1 MRRKITLNNPG
12 IWGISV
18 DSDTLGVTMN
28 RLARVAGI
36 LSFLLYLSSGP
47 PAGATPVELTVMTQN
62 LYLGANTD
70 AVLASPSAMTL
81 QAALD
86 SIVANKFSVR
96 AGAIATE
103 AANAGGP
110 ALIGLQEA
118 YIISA
123 PNVNLDY
130 TQILLDQLAT
140 RGLNYTVAGVH
151 TGFSVATSLFSV
163 TEREVVLARTGV
175 PDLTITGSESH
186 TFVNNVTTALGPLNR
201 GYALV
206 DATLD
211 GTPFQFVSTHLDS
224 TKSIGEAQAGE
235 LLARLGMTAE
245 PQLVVGDFNAL
256 PTDATHADMVAA
268 GFIDVGG
275 AVGAVGATCCQ
286 APDLD
291 NPVSQ
296 LSGRIDYVFD
306 RGFSSIDSAFIV
318 GDQPFENVR
327 PRWPSD
333 HAGVIAAVDVPEPS
347 AGALFAAAMLLFG
360 ALRLRAPSRDH

>member
-1 MRRKITLNNPG
+1 
-12 IWGISV
+12 
-18 DSDTLGVTMN
+18 MN
-28 RLARVAGI
+28 RLARTAGI

-47 PAGATPVELTVMTQN
+47 PAGAMPVDLRVMTQN
-62 LYLGANTD
+62 LYIGADT
-70 AVLASPSAMTL
+70 APVLASPDPTTL
-81 QAALD
+81 AAALD
-86 SIVANKFSVR
+86 SIVKNNFPAR

-103 AANAGGP
+103 AASAGGP

-123 PNVNLDY
+123 PNVPTLDY
-130 TQILLDQLAT
+130 AQILLGQLAAK
-140 RGLNYTVAGVH
+140 GLNYTIAGVH
-151 TGFSVATSLFSV
+151 TGFNLATSGFSV
-163 TEREVVLARTGV
+163 TEREVVLARTGL

-224 TKSIGEAQAGE
+224 NKAIGEAQANE
-235 LLARLGMTAE
+235 LVARLGMTAE
-245 PQLVVGDFNAL
+245 SQLVVGDFNAL
-256 PTDATHADMVAA
+256 PTDATDADIVAA

-275 AVGAVGATCCQ
+275 ALGAVGATCCQ

-296 LSGRIDYVFD
+296 LSGRIDYVFE
-306 RGFSSIDSAFIV
+306 RGFSSIPSAFLV
-318 GDQPFENVR
+318 GDMPFENVR

-333 HAGVIAAVDVPEPS
+333 HAGVIATIEVPEPE
-347 AGALFAAAMLLFG
+347 AGALFAAAMLLLAG
-360 ALRLRAPSRDH
+360 LRFRAHSRVH

>member
-1 MRRKITLNNPG
+1 
-12 IWGISV
+12 
-18 DSDTLGVTMN
+18 MN
-28 RLARVAGI
+28 RLARAAGI
-36 LSFLLYLSSGP
+36 LSLLLYLSSGP
-47 PAGATPVELTVMTQN
+47 PAGATPVDLTVMTQN
-62 LYLGANTD
+62 LYIGTNTD
-70 AVLASPSAMTL
+70 AVLASPDATTL
-81 QAALD
+81 TAALN
-86 SIVANKFSVR
+86 SILANKFPAR

-103 AANAGGP
+103 AASAGGP

-123 PNVNLDY
+123 PNVNLNY
-130 TQILLDQLAT
+130 TQILLDQLAAL
-140 RGLNYTVAGVH
+140 GLHYTIAGVH
-151 TGFSVATSLFSV
+151 TGFNVATSLFSV
-163 TEREVVLARTGV
+163 TESEVVLARTDV
-175 PDLTITGSESH
+175 PDLTITGSEGH

-211 GTPFQFVSTHLDS
+211 GVPFQFVSTHLDS
-224 TKSIGEAQAGE
+224 NKSIGEAQANE
-235 LLARLGMTAE
+235 LLTRLGMTAE

-306 RGFSSIDSAFIV
+306 RGFSSIESAFLI
-318 GDQPFENVR
+318 GDTPFENVR
-327 PRWPSD
+327 PRWASD
-333 HAGVIAAVDVPEPS
+333 HAGVIAAVAVPEPS
-347 AGALFAAAMLLFG
+347 AGSLFAAAILLLG
-360 ALRLRAPSRDH
+360 ALRFRAHSRDH

>member
-1 MRRKITLNNPG
+1 
-12 IWGISV
+12 
-18 DSDTLGVTMN
+18 MN
-28 RLARVAGI
+28 RLARAAGI
-36 LSFLLYLSSGP
+36 LSLLLYLSSGP
-47 PAGATPVELTVMTQN
+47 PAGATPVDLTVMTQN
-62 LYLGANTD
+62 LYIGANTD
-70 AVLASPSAMTL
+70 AVLASPNAMTL

-86 SIVANKFSVR
+86 SIVANKFLVR

-123 PNVNLDY
+123 PTVGTLDY
-130 TQILLDQLAT
+130 TQLLLDQLAA

-163 TEREVVLARTGV
+163 TESEVVLARTGV

-211 GTPFQFVSTHLDS
+211 GIPFQFVSTHLDS
-224 TKSIGEAQAGE
+224 NKSVGEAQANE
-235 LLARLGMTAE
+235 LLARFGMTAE

-256 PTDATHADMVAA
+256 PTDATHAGMVAA

-275 AVGAVGATCCQ
+275 VVGAVGATCCQ
-286 APDLD
+286 LPELD
-291 NPVSQ
+291 NLVSA
-296 LSGRIDYVFD
+296 LSGRIDYVFE
-306 RGFSSIDSAFIV
+306 RGFSSIDSAFLV
-318 GDQPFENVR
+318 GDTPFETVR
-327 PRWPSD
+327 PVWPSD
-333 HAGVIAAVDVPEPS
+333 HAGVVATVDLPEPS
-347 AGALFAAAMLLFG
+347 AGALFAAAVLLLG
-360 ALRLRAPSRDH
+360 ALRLRAHSRDH

>member
-1 MRRKITLNNPG
+1 
-12 IWGISV
+12 
-18 DSDTLGVTMN
+18 MN
-28 RLARVAGI
+28 RLGQLTVV
-36 LSFLLYLSSGP
+36 LPFLLYLSSGT
-47 PAGATPVELTVMTQN
+47 PAGAMPVDLTVMTQN

-70 AVLASPSAMTL
+70 AVLASPNAMTL

-86 SIVANKFSVR
+86 SIVANNFTAR

-103 AANAGGP
+103 AASAGGP
-110 ALIGLQEA
+110 TLIGLQEA
-118 YIISA
+118 YIITA
-123 PNVNLDY
+123 PNVNLNY
-130 TQILLDQLAT
+130 TQTLLDQLAA
-140 RGLNYTVAGVH
+140 RGLHYTIAGVH

-163 TEREVVLARTGV
+163 TETEVVLARTGV
-175 PDLTITGSESH
+175 PDFTITGSESH

-211 GTPFQFVSTHLDS
+211 GIPFQFVSTHLDS
-224 TKSIGEAQAGE
+224 NNSIGQAQAGE
-235 LLARLGMTAE
+235 LRSRLSMTAE

-275 AVGAVGATCCQ
+275 AVGAVGTTCCQ
-286 APDLD
+286 RPDLD
-291 NPVSQ
+291 NLMSG

-306 RGFSSIDSAFIV
+306 RGFSSIDSAFLV
-318 GDQPFENVR
+318 GDTPFETVR

-333 HAGVIAAVDVPEPS
+333 HAGVIAAVAVPEPS
-347 AGALFAAAMLLFG
+347 AGALFAAAMLLLG
-360 ALRLRAPSRDH
+360 MLKLRAHN

>member
-1 MRRKITLNNPG
+1 
-12 IWGISV
+12 
-18 DSDTLGVTMN
+18 MN
-28 RLARVAGI
+28 RLARAAGI
-36 LSFLLYLSSGP
+36 LSLLLYLSSGP
-47 PAGATPVELTVMTQN
+47 PVGAAPVDLTVMTQN

-70 AVLASPSAMTL
+70 AVLASPNEMTL
-81 QAALD
+81 QAALN
-86 SIVANKFSVR
+86 SILANNFLAR

-103 AANAGGP
+103 AASAGGP

-123 PNVNLDY
+123 PNVNLNY
-130 TQILLDQLAT
+130 TQILLDQLAA

-211 GTPFQFVSTHLDS
+211 GIPFEFVSTHLDS
-224 TKSIGEAQAGE
+224 NKSIGEAQAGE

-256 PTDATHADMVAA
+256 PTDATHANMVAA

-275 AVGAVGATCCQ
+275 ALGAVGATCCQ

-291 NPVSQ
+291 NLLSL
-296 LSGRIDYVFD
+296 LSGRIDYVFE
-306 RGFSSIDSAFIV
+306 RGFSSIESAFRV
-318 GDQPFENVR
+318 GDTPFENVR
-327 PRWPSD
+327 PRWASD
-333 HAGVIAAVDVPEPS
+333 HAGVVATVDLPEPS
-347 AGALFAAAMLLFG
+347 TGVLFAAAIVLLG
-360 ALRLRAPSRDH
+360 ISRLRAYNRGY

>member
-1 MRRKITLNNPG
+1 
-12 IWGISV
+12 V
-18 DSDTLGVTMN
+18 N
-28 RLARVAGI
+28 RLARAAGI
-36 LSFLLYLSSGP
+36 LSLLLYLSSGP
-47 PAGATPVELTVMTQN
+47 PAGATPVDLTVMTQN
-62 LYLGANTD
+62 LYIGANTD
-70 AVLASPSAMTL
+70 AVLASPNAMTL

-86 SIVANKFSVR
+86 SIVANNFTAR

-103 AANAGGP
+103 AAGAGGP
-110 ALIGLQEA
+110 TLIGLQEA

-123 PNVNLDY
+123 PSVSLDY
-130 TQILLDQLAT
+130 TQILLDQLAA
-140 RGLNYTVAGVH
+140 RGLHYTVAGVH

-163 TEREVVLARTGV
+163 TEREVVLARTDISG
-175 PDLTITGSESH
+175 LTITGSESH
-186 TFVNNVTTALGPLNR
+186 TFLNNVTTALGPLNR

-211 GTPFQFVSTHLDS
+211 GIPFEFVSTHLDS
-224 TKSIGEAQAGE
+224 DKTKGEAQAVE
-235 LLARLGMTAE
+235 LRDRLSMTAE

-318 GDQPFENVR
+318 GDTPFENVR

-347 AGALFAAAMLLFG
+347 VGALFAAAMLLLG
-360 ALRLRAPSRDH
+360 ALRLRAHSGYH

>member
-1 MRRKITLNNPG
+1 
-12 IWGISV
+12 
-18 DSDTLGVTMN
+18 MN
-28 RLARVAGI
+28 RLARTAGI

-47 PAGATPVELTVMTQN
+47 PAGGMPVDLRVMTQN
-62 LYLGANTD
+62 LYIGADT
-70 AVLASPSAMTL
+70 APVLASPDPTTL
-81 QAALD
+81 AAALD
-86 SIVANKFSVR
+86 SIVKNNFPAR

-103 AANAGGP
+103 AASAGGP

-123 PNVNLDY
+123 PNVPTLDFA
-130 TQILLDQLAT
+130 QILLGQLAAK
-140 RGLNYTVAGVH
+140 GLNYTIAGVH
-151 TGFSVATSLFSV
+151 TGFNLATSGFSV
-163 TEREVVLARTGV
+163 TEREVVLARTGL

-224 TKSIGEAQAGE
+224 NKAIGEAQANE

-245 PQLVVGDFNAL
+245 SQLVVGDFNAL
-256 PTDATHADMVAA
+256 PTDATHADIVAA

-275 AVGAVGATCCQ
+275 ALGAVRATCCQ

-296 LSGRIDYVFD
+296 LSGRIDYVFE
-306 RGFSSIDSAFIV
+306 RGFSSIPSAFLV
-318 GDQPFENVR
+318 GDMPFENVR

-333 HAGVIAAVDVPEPS
+333 HAGVIATIEVPEPE
-347 AGALFAAAMLLFG
+347 AGALFAAAMLLLAG
-360 ALRLRAPSRDH
+360 LRFRAHSRVH